1 MENSQPLPA
10 DIDTETAAIGVP
22 DSPSLFPGGWPQ
34 KIWFLW
40 ATVAIPLASF
50 LFVLSGLNIVDWQDP
65 DLSAWATLLV
75 DRPGAMYFAP
85 LAALVMVACCAIV
98 FRPGPWVDG
107 PFGRPALWLGVAL
120 GVQYSLLIPAIFTLQ
135 ESWPDILSAWQAWG
149 LWLLVI
155 AGIELGS
162 VGLIPLLR
170 WLRRLYRLLPIRVS
184 VGLLILLVASVSV
197 YLWLKS
203 ISDRSDFNDFL
214 AAATV
219 TPFFAFGALSLIA
232 GPIWATD
239 ALLRLLWRLGR
250 PATFSVPVFFAAA
263 VAWLAAW
270 RFAVLSAIE
279 KHESLPA
286 VPPNCF
292 LATAAARAPARLS
305 GAFAAQTADGRS
317 FKSSPQLQRFKLF
330 ELALQEM
337 SPGTHRTLRR
347 IYDHL
352 GPQLA
357 SRFTHPWSAAIL
369 WLALKPLEALAVVF
383 LQFLGGTHLRRSAHR
398 IYRR

>member
-1 MENSQPLPA
+1 MENP
-10 DIDTETAAIGVP
+10 ETSPAAIVTKLEAP
-22 DSPSLFPGGWPQ
+22 VDFPGGWPQ

-50 LFVLSGLNIVDWQDP
+50 AIVLNGLDLVSWQDP
-65 DLSAWATLLV
+65 NLSAWASLLV

-85 LAALVMVACCAIV
+85 LALLVMVACCAIV

-107 PFGRPALWLGVAL
+107 PYGRPALWLGVAL

-135 ESWPDILSAWQAWG
+135 ESWPDILAKWHAWG

-155 AGIELGS
+155 AGIELGT
-162 VGLIPLLR
+162 VGLTLLLR
-170 WLRRLYRLLPIRVS
+170 WLYRKLPLRVFI
-184 VGLLILLVASVSV
+184 GLLVLLVTSAAV
-197 YLWLKS
+197 YVGFENMGERFDLA
-203 ISDRSDFNDFL
+203 DFL
-214 AAATV
+214 FAVAV
-219 TPFFAFGALSLIA
+219 MPFYTFGAVSLIA

-250 PATFSVPVFFAAA
+250 PVTISVPVYSAAA
-263 VAWLAAW
+263 VAWLATW

-317 FKSSPQLQRFKLF
+317 FQASPQLQHFKLF
-330 ELALQEM
+330 ELALREI

-347 IYDHL
+347 IYDRL

-357 SRFTHPWSAAIL
+357 SQFSRPSSAALL
-369 WLALKPLEALAVVF
+369 WLTLKPFEAFAVVC
-383 LQFLGGTHLRRSAHR
+383 LQILGGNRLRRSAHR
-398 IYRR
+398 IYRP

>member
-1 MENSQPLPA
+1 MENP
-10 DIDTETAAIGVP
+10 ETSPAAIVTEP
-22 DSPSLFPGGWPQ
+22 EAPVYFPGGWPQ

-50 LFVLSGLNIVDWQDP
+50 AIVLFGLDMVEWQDP
-65 DLSAWATLLV
+65 NLSAWATLLV

-85 LAALVMVACCAIV
+85 LALLVMVACGAIV

-107 PFGRPALWLGVAL
+107 PYGRPALWLGVAL

-135 ESWPDILSAWQAWG
+135 ESWPDILAEWQAW
-149 LWLLVI
+149 LSWLLVI
-155 AGIELGS
+155 AGIEFGS
-162 VGLIPLLR
+162 VGLTLLLR
-170 WLRRLYRLLPIRVS
+170 WLYRQLPIPVF
-184 VGLLILLVASVSV
+184 VGLLVLLVTSAAV
-197 YLWLKS
+197 YVGFENMGERFDLA
-203 ISDRSDFNDFL
+203 DFL
-214 AAATV
+214 FAVAV
-219 TPFFAFGALSLIA
+219 MPFYTFGVVSLIA

-263 VAWLAAW
+263 VAWLATW

-305 GAFAAQTADGRS
+305 GAFAAQTSDGRG
-317 FKSSPQLQRFKLF
+317 FQASPQLQRFKLF
-330 ELALQEM
+330 ELALLEM
-337 SPGTHRTLRR
+337 SPGIHRTLRR
-347 IYDHL
+347 IYDRL

-357 SRFTHPWSAAIL
+357 SQFSRPWSAALL
-369 WLALKPLEALAVVF
+369 WLALKPFEVLAVVA
-383 LQFLGGTHLRRSAHR
+383 LQTLGGTRLRRAAHR
-398 IYRR
+398 IYRP